1 MIQDHNSWRV
11 CLSGDT
17 DLNFL
22 IYTATAYGLF
32 DEKDSV
38 WPPARLFEVSA
49 AVVDELKVQWASRW
63 NQTME
68 YRAHGSQGG
77 SVFVPPFEKVEQ
89 PELREA
95 LIQAFPSFIRWWQMP
110 AGGQNAM
117 YAWEDKP
124 NISSYVRELE
134 TELGRD
140 HLSFCL
146 NVDLV
151 YGGIREPIEIGEEYM
166 VMPIR
171 GEYMLNKE
179 WWKKKLAARIR

>member
-1 MIQDHNSWRV
+1 
-11 CLSGDT
+11 
-17 DLNFL
+17 
-22 IYTATAYGLF
+22 
-32 DEKDSV
+32 
-38 WPPARLFEVSA
+38 
-49 AVVDELKVQWASRW
+49 
-63 NQTME
+63 
-68 YRAHGSQGG
+68 
-77 SVFVPPFEKVEQ
+77 
-89 PELREA
+89 
-95 LIQAFPSFIRWWQMP
+95 
-110 AGGQNAM
+110 M